1 MAVVAKFLKD
11 PDAILDYQLDWTQYL
26 AEGDTIDSAEWSV
39 AGDLPDLTVDTG
51 IATGT
56 VTTVWLSGGI
66 AAESPYVVTCHI
78 ETVQGR
84 ADDRSIQIKIGER

>member
-11 PDAILDYQLDWTQYL
+11 KDAVLDYQLDWTAYL
-26 AEGDTIDSAEWSV
+26 ADGDTIDTAEWAV
-39 AGDLPDLTVDTG
+39 VGTDPDLTVDLD
-51 IATGT
+51 IATAT
-56 VTTVWLSGGI
+56 ATTVWLSGGI
-66 AAESPYVVTCHI
+66 ATESPYVVTCHI